1 MEQNPSS
8 EANQFSTSQE
18 IPRNLWDPKS
28 HNQVYKCPLPVRI
41 LSQISPVNVLH
52 PTFWRPSL

>member
-52 PTFWRPSL
+52 PTF